1 MFKAILGIIIFII
14 CSYIGFQYGE
24 IFRKRTVFLKEIL
37 KGLTILQ
44 NDILYGTI
52 PLPEALYNVSKKLMK
67 PLSTFVLAVSRRLTD
82 GSVDSVYQGAELE
95 YKNYESDFYLYD
107 EDKKIL
113 EDFLKSLGE
122 SGVYGQEKVF
132 TLAIEGMKVNLK
144 DSEENAKKNIKLY
157 RYLGA
162 CIGGMIGIFIL

>member
-1 MFKAILGIIIFII
+1 MLKASLGIIIFII
-14 CSYIGFQYGE
+14 CSYTGFLYGE
-24 IFRKRTVFLKEIL
+24 SFRKRTVFLKEVL
-37 KGLTILQ
+37 KGMTILQ

-52 PLPEALYNVSKKLMK
+52 PLPEAFENLSEKLMK
-67 PLSTFVLAVSRRLTD
+67 PLSTFSYEVSKKLMD
-82 GSVDSVYQGAELE
+82 GSAESVYDGAAIE
-95 YKNYESDFYLYD
+95 YKKLENDLYLCD

-113 EDFLKSLGE
+113 GDFFRSLGS

-132 TLAIEGMKVNLK
+132 ALAIEGIKVNLK
-144 DSEENAKKNIKLY
+144 DSEEAAKKNVKLY

>member
-122 SGVYGQEKVF
+122 SGVYGQ
-132 TLAIEGMKVNLK
+132 
-144 DSEENAKKNIKLY
+144 
-157 RYLGA
+157 
-162 CIGGMIGIFIL
+162 